1 LSDSLRWPGS
11 SRDPGFDSINEED
24 GLGTERKKELRRRR
38 QRRSKRLKMRKKQA
52 IYDAGKKRVAEAEPV
67 EAGAAESE

>member
-1 LSDSLRWPGS
+1 MS
-11 SRDPGFDSINEED
+11 
-24 GLGTERKKELRRRR
+24 TERKKELRRRR

-52 IYDAGKKRVAEAEPV
+52 IYEAGKKRATEAEPV